1 MVYMYRATWEVG
13 EHRLCR
19 LLNDEKP
26 PAPLGMAVPEDDVVT
41 KSGENHAWLHRGDGG
56 CYRGSQRW
64 PRCKSYRHLEQ
75 DQPDDANEILAKEDG
90 ERNAPWHRR
99 RGGCFPGSRLWPR
112 CRGWGGRGNCFS
124 GSILWPSC
132 RRTR

>member
-1 MVYMYRATWEVG
+1 
-13 EHRLCR
+13 
-19 LLNDEKP
+19 
-26 PAPLGMAVPEDDVVT
+26 MAVPEDDVVT
-41 KSGENHAWLHRGDGG
+41 KSGENHAWLHRGDEG

-99 RGGCFPGSRLWPR
+99 RGGCFQGHAYGLAAAAEEVVSLP
-112 CRGWGGRGNCFS
+112 ND
-124 GSILWPSC
+124 I
-132 RRTR
+132 